1 MVWQSQSRHDSKVH
15 RGIWRTITLRCSLR
29 TKECMVIVMHAP
41 PKGGAGAKDDGSD
54 DYTTVFEE
62 EKNRLVKMLTKDVIP
77 TPVRDFPE
85 DHVVKDDGKRNADS
99 SEEGIRVTSIY
110 FQEYD
115 GLSHPTV
122 DHPVQVSVMILHIS
136 ILVPFQS
143 IFNYTLKTSFQIYS
157 MSTERKI
164 LKRSLVT
171 VHFKYL
177 QVHSSKPTLELP
189 KFCTIL

>member
-1 MVWQSQSRHDSKVH
+1 
-15 RGIWRTITLRCSLR
+15 
-29 TKECMVIVMHAP
+29 MVIVMHAP

-54 DYTTVFEE
+54 DYTAVFEE
-62 EKNRLVKMLTKDVIP
+62 EKNRLVTMLTKDVIP

-85 DHVVKDDGKRNADS
+85 DHVVNDDRKRNADS

-136 ILVPFQS
+136 YFGS
-143 IFNYTLKTSFQIYS
+143 IPCIKFGRQPHTQNFFSNIIACL
-157 MSTERKI
+157 RKG
-164 LKRSLVT
+164 KS
-171 VHFKYL
+171 
-177 QVHSSKPTLELP
+177 
-189 KFCTIL
+189 